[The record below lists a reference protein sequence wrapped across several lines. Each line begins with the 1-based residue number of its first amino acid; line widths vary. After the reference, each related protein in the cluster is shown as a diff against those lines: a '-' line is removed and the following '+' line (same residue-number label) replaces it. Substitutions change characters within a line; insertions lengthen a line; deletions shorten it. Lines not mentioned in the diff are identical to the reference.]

1 LQSDAV
7 FWQHGRFHFYHLRCN
22 ILAIDGSHKA
32 ACIVQ
37 GVEVTA
43 REAIRTGNPSTIG

>member
-7 FWQHGRFHFYHLRCN
+7 FWQNGRFHFCHLPCN
-22 ILAIDGSHKA
+22 ILAIDGSHKT

-37 GVEVTA
+37 GVGVTA
-43 REAIRTGNPSTIG
+43 REAIKIGSPSTTG